1 MQCSVLQGTSDCP
14 ITSARAGL
22 GSRFGSLVRAP
33 CRGGPLGGRRRART
47 FGRPHACTRLENVAW
62 RSLPPIAA
70 RVRRPDAA
78 DAAAAREAP
87 RRAPNAMLTH
97 SFRPRRARRARRT
110 ATPRAARLESATS
123 IRLTLQQSETAARIA
138 SRAALRLAFIPPTQ
152 RSKEVPDVANACCL
166 LDGSS
171 TTRVLS
177 RRLRGP
183 RSGSHSFRT
192 VFRLRSAR

>member
-1 MQCSVLQGTSDCP
+1 M
-14 ITSARAGL
+14 
-22 GSRFGSLVRAP
+22 
-33 CRGGPLGGRRRART
+33 GGRRRART

-97 SFRPRRARRARRT
+97 SFRPRRARRARRARRT

>member
-1 MQCSVLQGTSDCP
+1 M
-14 ITSARAGL
+14 
-22 GSRFGSLVRAP
+22 
-33 CRGGPLGGRRRART
+33 GGRRRART

>member
-1 MQCSVLQGTSDCP
+1 M
-14 ITSARAGL
+14 
-22 GSRFGSLVRAP
+22 
-33 CRGGPLGGRRRART
+33 GGRRRART

-62 RSLPPIAA
+62 HSLPPIAA

-78 DAAAAREAP
+78 DAAAREAP

-97 SFRPRRARRARRT
+97 SFRPRRARRT

>member
-1 MQCSVLQGTSDCP
+1 M
-14 ITSARAGL
+14 
-22 GSRFGSLVRAP
+22 
-33 CRGGPLGGRRRART
+33 GGRRRART

-78 DAAAAREAP
+78 ARAAP

>member
-1 MQCSVLQGTSDCP
+1 M
-14 ITSARAGL
+14 
-22 GSRFGSLVRAP
+22 
-33 CRGGPLGGRRRART
+33 GGRRRART

-78 DAAAAREAP
+78 AREAP

-97 SFRPRRARRARRT
+97 SFRPRRARRARRARRT

-138 SRAALRLAFIPPTQ
+138 SRVALRLAFIPPTQ

>member
-1 MQCSVLQGTSDCP
+1 M
-14 ITSARAGL
+14 
-22 GSRFGSLVRAP
+22 
-33 CRGGPLGGRRRART
+33 GGRRRART

-78 DAAAAREAP
+78 DAAAREAP

-97 SFRPRRARRARRT
+97 SFRPRRARRARRARRT

>member
-1 MQCSVLQGTSDCP
+1 M
-14 ITSARAGL
+14 
-22 GSRFGSLVRAP
+22 
-33 CRGGPLGGRRRART
+33 GGRRRART

-62 RSLPPIAA
+62 HSLPPIAV
-70 RVRRPDAA
+70 RVRRPD
-78 DAAAAREAP
+78 AAAREAP

>member
-1 MQCSVLQGTSDCP
+1 M
-14 ITSARAGL
+14 
-22 GSRFGSLVRAP
+22 
-33 CRGGPLGGRRRART
+33 GGRRRART

-70 RVRRPDAA
+70 RVRRPDGA

-97 SFRPRRARRARRT
+97 SFRPRRARRARRARRT

>member
-1 MQCSVLQGTSDCP
+1 M
-14 ITSARAGL
+14 
-22 GSRFGSLVRAP
+22 
-33 CRGGPLGGRRRART
+33 GGRRRART

-62 RSLPPIAA
+62 HSLPPIAA

-78 DAAAAREAP
+78 DAAAREAP

-97 SFRPRRARRARRT
+97 SFRPRRARRARRARRT

>member
-1 MQCSVLQGTSDCP
+1 M
-14 ITSARAGL
+14 
-22 GSRFGSLVRAP
+22 
-33 CRGGPLGGRRRART
+33 GGRRRART

-62 RSLPPIAA
+62 HSLPPIAA

-78 DAAAAREAP
+78 DAADAAAREAP